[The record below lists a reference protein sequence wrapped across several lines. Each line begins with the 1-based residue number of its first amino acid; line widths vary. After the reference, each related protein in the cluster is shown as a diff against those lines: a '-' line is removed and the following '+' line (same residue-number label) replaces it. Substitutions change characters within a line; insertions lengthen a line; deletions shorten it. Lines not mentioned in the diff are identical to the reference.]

1 MADAAVTGGG
11 SVTGIVLAAGA
22 GSRMGTPKAL
32 LSSNGVPWL
41 VTATALLEDGG
52 CRPVLVVLGAE
63 AERARALLP
72 GSDVQHVA
80 GGVPATELRPGSEGT
95 WVVVAERWAEG
106 LAHSL
111 RAGLA
116 AATGT
121 AVVVTVVDMPGLPAG
136 VLHRLLEQPVTAQT
150 LRQAVFEGAPGH
162 PVVIGRAHW
171 AALSA
176 ELDGDTGARRYLAA
190 HGVVEVEC
198 GDLFDGRDIDTP
210 GELAAAA
217 T

>member
-1 MADAAVTGGG
+1 MTDAAVTGAG
-11 SVTGIVLAAGA
+11 SVTGILLAAGA

-41 VTATALLEDGG
+41 ETATALLQDGG
-52 CRPVLVVLGAE
+52 CRPVLVVLGGE

-72 GSDVQHVA
+72 PRDH
-80 GGVPATELRPGSEGT
+80 TR
-95 WVVVAERWAEG
+95 VVIAERWAEG

-116 AATGT
+116 AAAGT
-121 AVVVTVVDMPGLPAG
+121 AVVVTVVDMPGLPAS
-136 VLHRLLEQPVTAQT
+136 VLHRLLGQPVTAQT
-150 LRQAVFEGAPGH
+150 LRQAVFAGAPGH

-210 GELAAAA
+210 EELATA
-217 T
+217 TS